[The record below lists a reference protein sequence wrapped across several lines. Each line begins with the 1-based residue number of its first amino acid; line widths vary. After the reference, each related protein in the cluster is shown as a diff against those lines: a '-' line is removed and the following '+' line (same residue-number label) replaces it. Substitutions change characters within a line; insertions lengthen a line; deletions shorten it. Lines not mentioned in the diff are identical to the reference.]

1 MVSQEGV
8 HRLSCIFGRFVTKDI
23 SSELLEGRTA
33 VLILSKTTGFLVFRD
48 GVSDFLLPS
57 KGVGGGFVVLTPP
70 GQTEDD
76 DP

>member
-1 MVSQEGV
+1 LQ
-8 HRLSCIFGRFVTKDI
+8 
-23 SSELLEGRTA
+23 SELLEGRTA

>member
-1 MVSQEGV
+1 LFFLVLQ
-8 HRLSCIFGRFVTKDI
+8 
-23 SSELLEGRTA
+23 SELLEGRTA